1 MTYFIRSTLSTS
13 SSTTTTPAAG
23 LRRLIDLGRDR
34 LPLPGHGQTLARWQ
48 ALADVAAEDLPLVKL
63 FEGHT
68 DALAICHELGAEAP
82 PPGSAWGTWCAEPPD
97 ARVTLRTRADGQV
110 TLHGRKSWC
119 SGADAVTHAVV
130 SGWNADGAPC
140 LAAVAM
146 AQPGVTVTD
155 VGWDA
160 VGMAAT
166 RSVDVIFDGAVAT
179 AIGQP
184 GDYVKRPGFWHG
196 GAGIAACWF
205 GGASTLARLTR
216 EGMGSAPDAHRQA
229 HLGAIDVA
237 MTAAAALLRESAA
250 WIDQHPEADAQAVAM
265 RARLVVEH
273 AATEVMHHASRALGA
288 GALCRN
294 ARFAR
299 TFADLPVF
307 LRQSHAERDLAALG
321 LLTASAEGAPWTL

>member
-1 MTYFIRSTLSTS
+1 M
-13 SSTTTTPAAG
+13 STTPPPIA
-23 LRRLIDLGRDR
+23 LRRLIDLGRDQ
-34 LPLPGHGQTLARWQ
+34 LPFPGDGQTLTRWQ
-48 ALADVAAEDLPLVKL
+48 VLADVAAQDLPLVKL

-68 DALAICHELGAEAP
+68 DALAICRELAAP
-82 PPGSAWGTWCAEPPD
+82 TPAAGSIWGTWCAEPPD
-97 ARVTLRTRADGQV
+97 ARVTLRLAGEGQV

-119 SGADAVTHAVV
+119 SGAHAVTHAVV
-130 SGWNADGAPC
+130 SGWSAEGLPC

-160 VGMAAT
+160 VGMSAT
-166 RSVDVIFDGAVAT
+166 RSVDVVFEGAIAT
-179 AIGQP
+179 PVGRP
-184 GDYVKRPGFWHG
+184 GDYGNRPGFWHG

-216 EGMGSAPDAHRQA
+216 EGMGSAPDPHRQA

-237 MTAAAALLRESAA
+237 MTAAAALLRETAA
-250 WIDQHPEADAQAVAM
+250 WIDRHPDANAQSVAM

-273 AATEVMHHASRALGA
+273 AATEVLHHASRALGA

-294 ARFAR
+294 ERFAR
-299 TFADLPVF
+299 TCADLPVF

-321 LLTASAEGAPWTL
+321 MLTASSEHAPWTL